1 MAIIPHLVAMQVAI
15 GVLRA
20 GGVPDQAL
28 DVVRLAVAGVGLD
41 GRWALFP

>member
-28 DVVRLAVAGVGLD
+28 DVVRLGVGLD